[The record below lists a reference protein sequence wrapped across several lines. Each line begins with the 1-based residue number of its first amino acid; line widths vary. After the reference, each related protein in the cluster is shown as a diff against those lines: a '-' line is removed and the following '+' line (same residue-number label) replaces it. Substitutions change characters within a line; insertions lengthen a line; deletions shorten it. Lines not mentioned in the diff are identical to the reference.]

1 MNELETVCVFYYYLL
16 IILTIEEKN
25 NQVHHHFK
33 VEKCTVLICMIA
45 QNTFKFPF

>member
-1 MNELETVCVFYYYLL
+1 M
-16 IILTIEEKN
+16 ILTIEEKN

-45 QNTFKFPF
+45 QNTFKFPFWLLYNWFNGWKNV